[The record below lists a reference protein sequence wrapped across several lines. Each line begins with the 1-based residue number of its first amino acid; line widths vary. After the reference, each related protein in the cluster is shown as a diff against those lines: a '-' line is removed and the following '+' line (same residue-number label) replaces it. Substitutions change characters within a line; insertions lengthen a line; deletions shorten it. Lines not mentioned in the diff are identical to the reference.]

1 MPRLIWVFTGR
12 TCHFVGFIM
21 RRFIL
26 WRPWFLCSYP
36 FWWIWQNVEFDC
48 VGSWPVFLLL
58 WFIYSAIT
66 MLAFASSK
74 IIETLKTGTY
84 LAISLLLI
92 LSVFSFEPYHDKTC
106 FCQMRTTKAQISL
119 RIRAVW
125 SAPLLFGAW
134 IVCNGWLDELG
145 FYVPSTVFQSFR
157 DEDSI

>member
-1 MPRLIWVFTGR
+1 MPFCWFYHEAIQFMTSLVLMLLSLLMDLAECGIRL
-12 TCHFVGFIM
+12 C
-21 RRFIL
+21 
-26 WRPWFLCSYP
+26 WFLTSVVVVHVLCHS
-36 FWWIWQNVEFDC
+36 
-48 VGSWPVFLLL
+48 
-58 WFIYSAIT
+58 

-84 LAISLLLI
+84 LAISVLLI
-92 LSVFSFEPYHDKTC
+92 RSVFSFEPHHDKPC
-106 FCQMRTTKAQISL
+106 FCHMRTTKAQISL

-134 IVCNGWLDELG
+134 IVYNGWMDELG